1 MSSDLSDQRLDIEGT
16 SPSDDELDA
25 SATVANQSPAHGSG
39 AGAPALVCALVG
51 VCLVRLV
58 TTGHYKRYVRV
69 GMGPILMIS
78 GFVLILAA
86 AVTWWSSRRGRSDS
100 HEHDHDHEHEH
111 EHEHDHE
118 HDHEHEHDDHEH
130 DDHEHDEH
138 GRIAVGWLLLVP
150 VLTVFAIAP
159 PGLGSFALSRALSST
174 SVQQGSGSF
183 ADLTGTDPV
192 GMLLKEFD
200 ERAFDRAGVSF
211 AGVPVSVVGFVAKAP
226 QGDGFIVARF
236 QIACCAADGRANL
249 AHVTGYAGTVPPV
262 DSWVQI
268 TGSFHAGA
276 GPQQAPLLVA
286 ATVTPIAQPS
296 DPYEPN

>member
-1 MSSDLSDQRLDIEGT
+1 MSSDLFDQEVSTDVRALLQH
-16 SPSDDELDA
+16 DDVDA
-25 SATVANQSPAHGSG
+25 APAAPNPFARHTFGS
-39 AGAPALVCALVG
+39 GAPALVCALVG
-51 VCLVRLV
+51 IWLVRLV
-58 TTGHYKRYVRV
+58 TAGHYKRYVRV

-100 HEHDHDHEHEH
+100 HEHEHELVDGHEPVDGQERDHD
-111 EHEHDHE
+111 D
-118 HDHEHEHDDHEH
+118 
-130 DDHEHDEH
+130 H
-138 GRIAVGWLLLVP
+138 GRIAVGWLLLIP

-159 PGLGSFALSRALSST
+159 PGLGSFALSRALAST
-174 SVQQGSGSF
+174 SVQKGSGSF

-211 AGVPVSVVGFVAKAP
+211 AGVPVSVVGFAAKAP
-226 QGDGFIVARF
+226 HGDGFIVARF

-249 AHVTGYAGTVPPV
+249 AHVTGYTGTVPPV

-276 GPQQAPLLVA
+276 GPQEAPLLVA

>member
-1 MSSDLSDQRLDIEGT
+1 MSSDLFDQDVSTDVRALLQH
-16 SPSDDELDA
+16 DEVG
-25 SATVANQSPAHGSG
+25 SAPAAPNSFARHSSGS
-39 AGAPALVCALVG
+39 GAPALVCALVG
-51 VCLVRLV
+51 ICLVRLV

-78 GFVLILAA
+78 GFVLILAG
-86 AVTWWSSRRGRSDS
+86 AVTWWSSRRGPSDS
-100 HEHDHDHEHEH
+100 HEHEHGRYH
-111 EHEHDHE
+111 G
-118 HDHEHEHDDHEH
+118 HEHDD
-130 DDHEHDEH
+130 DGH

-183 ADLTGTDPV
+183 ADLTGADPV

-226 QGDGFIVARF
+226 HGDGFIVARF

-249 AHVTGYAGTVPPV
+249 AHVIGYTGTVPPV